1 MIQENQPLLI
11 KEMLSFYTKY
21 KCDINF
27 RDSNECT
34 VLHSACQERNMDER
48 ILTYLLDYPGIDVQ
62 AKNLNGN
69 TPLHY
74 FCEKFSSPSAPE
86 YMDRFIQLGAA
97 VNVANDLGE
106 TLVHKACLNNSIR
119 IILVN
124 YLISHGVDIS
134 VANHDGNTP
143 LHFAVRMN
151 REDLVTILLS
161 AGADPGVR
169 DRKACKTPLELA
181 KEHPRGGAIYQK
193 IKRVHDLNEWL
204 ASVDPAFT
212 KYRVNFVK
220 QEMYLDVLPMI
231 TEDILRDD
239 VRISDSDL
247 PAILEAIAKLAPPP
261 AASPAPSASPGS
273 CGGEPQ
279 ESPLDARARAV
290 VAGAEGWVIKSSAI
304 EFVSKAGSAKSKAP
318 EELGAGATAQVYR
331 AIYQGRSV
339 AAKIL
344 KSWTSESQVDE
355 FRKEFDVMRA
365 LSGPYIVRF
374 YGACLEPKLTLVME
388 YCERDTLC
396 TVLGDRALDVGW
408 PAVLRWAAE
417 VAHAINTLHQ
427 HTPQVLHRDF
437 KSLNVLVTSA
447 WECRV
452 CDFGL
457 SCFNTSDAHE
467 ALAETC
473 GTITHCAPEIF
484 PAADGGDGDGEDDE
498 DACCYTTKADV
509 YSMGIVFWELVRRCV
524 DGVYGKPWYSEIPN
538 AADFMIVIKAQE
550 GVRPSMEAAEEPVQG
565 KVPPQVH
572 KLYRAMVHKKPKR
585 RPECSEVLEALSE
598 MEKDY
603 MENQERW
610 DAYRKMPEESGGNL
624 TKTLTVDDL
633 KKPLKSSIDDGE
645 QVKAAEEEEKKKK
658 KKTKK

>member
-11 KEMLSFYTKY
+11 KEILSFYSKY

-34 VLHSACQERNMDER
+34 ALHSACQERNMDER

-62 AKNLNGN
+62 AKNLDGN

-86 YMDRFIQLGAA
+86 YMDRFIQMGAA

-124 YLISHGVDIS
+124 YLISHGVDINA
-134 VANHDGNTP
+134 ANRDGNTP

-151 REDLVTILLS
+151 REDLVTILLN
-161 AGADPGVR
+161 AGAVASVR

-181 KEHPRGGAIYQK
+181 RENPRAAAIYQK
-193 IKRVHDLNEWL
+193 IKRVQDLDDWL
-204 ASVDPAFT
+204 ASVDPAFPA
-212 KYRVNFVK
+212 YRVNFCK
-220 QEMYLDVLPMI
+220 QEMYLDVLPMV

-239 VRISDSDL
+239 VKIREEDV
-247 PAILEAIAKLAPPP
+247 PALLRAIAELAP
-261 AASPAPSASPGS
+261 AAAPSGSPKPGD
-273 CGGEPQ
+273 EEAA
-279 ESPLDARARAV
+279 ESAAQLDARARAV

-318 EELGAGATAQVYR
+318 EELGAGANAQVYR
-331 AIYQGRSV
+331 AIYKGRSV

-355 FRKEFDVMRA
+355 FKKEFDVMRA

-396 TVLGDRALDVGW
+396 TVLGDAALDVGW
-408 PAVLRWAAE
+408 PAALRWAAE
-417 VAHAINTLHQ
+417 IAHALNTLHQ

-447 WECRV
+447 WECRI

-457 SCFNTSDAHE
+457 SCFNTSEAHE
-467 ALAETC
+467 DLAQTC

-484 PAADGGDGDGEDDE
+484 PPADGSEVPQDE
-498 DACCYTTKADV
+498 ARYTTKADV

-524 DGVYGKPWYSEIPN
+524 DGAYGKPWYSELPN
-538 AADFMIVIKAQE
+538 AADFMIVVKAQE
-550 GVRPSMEAAEEPVQG
+550 GVRPSMEAAEEPEPG
-565 KVPPQVH
+565 KVPPRVL
-572 KLYRAMVHKKPKR
+572 KLYKAMVHKKPRKR
-585 RPECSEVLEALSE
+585 PSCLEVLEELKD
-598 MEKDY
+598 MEKEY
-603 MENQERW
+603 REKREWW
-610 DAYRKMPEESGGNL
+610 DGYRKTPEGESGNL
-624 TKTLTVDDL
+624 KKTLTVSDL
-633 KKPLKSSIDDGE
+633 EKPLKEPIEDG
-645 QVKAAEEEEKKKK
+645 VEEKKKSEE
-658 KKTKK
+658 